1 MSKEDAIK
9 KEPVEET
16 RVIMLPLT
24 REKQDDVFV
33 GVNGRTWQLKRGV
46 QIEVPLCVAEVLDNS
61 QKMDALALQRQ
72 RAVLPKKSIE

>member
-1 MSKEDAIK
+1 MAKEDAIK
-9 KEPVEET
+9 KETLEET

-72 RAVLPKKSIE
+72 RAVLPKKSID